1 MANENTDPTV
11 DSSSVITSADAEN
24 AVAEPQP
31 TPNTEGA
38 PAIEEPKQADVMI
51 PSVEADPW
59 ANFGKDVVDSTT
71 EEPDTEKP
79 ASEKIESTE
88 PAKPT
93 DNSGAAAAPAKEVDE
108 KPKTEDEAE
117 KSLEDQI
124 LEEAFGDKAPAAED
138 PKKPVDP
145 KELTDEELD
154 KLDPQ
159 AMIDAQTKA
168 ASKRWAQR
176 NAQRASIVNDYIHD
190 TKPIAEVATEL
201 RTLKPERYSEL
212 AQLAAHELVDSNPE
226 ATFQRAFAVAMMQIN
241 PLYKPDPATMPKLQ
255 DVIQSHYT
263 GTAAAPAVPQVGGHL
278 APAHFPEAVQTQ
290 IAELEK
296 ALDGHNW
303 RDPAKDDD
311 LLDGRELALVKTLRE
326 LEKNFSSANTPT
338 VKEQDPAAN
347 GNGKQPDPQA
357 DIQTALAGKLDTEVL
372 EYKSSLQAKVLPWIA
387 KNTGLEINADD
398 TPEVKAFKQSLMIHY
413 EGTPHQKANNLDSDF
428 ELFATTES
436 SVADEFQEVYNR
448 VVDLKLK
455 AVIAKEQGNVAD
467 AKKFNDEATDARV
480 DIINLVKTANE
491 EFRKLRIDPQ
501 LALMGSLST
510 SLTSKVLEASERVEM
525 TSNGGQAPAQPRI
538 KAPAATA
545 EEVWDRVVEDAAED
559 DRLRTN

>member
-24 AVAEPQP
+24 AAAEPQTAP
-31 TPNTEGA
+31 ETQGA
-38 PAIEEPKQADVMI
+38 PAIEQPKQPDVII

-59 ANFGKDVVDSTT
+59 ADFGAGST
-71 EEPDTEKP
+71 EETDTDKP
-79 ASEKIESTE
+79 ASDTTTTE
-88 PAKPT
+88 PAKTT
-93 DNSGAAAAPAKEVDE
+93 DNSGAAAAPAKETEKPDTEE
-108 KPKTEDEAE
+108 KPKDEAD
-117 KSLEDQI
+117 KSLEDQA
-124 LEEAFGDKAPAAED
+124 LEEAFGDKAPEAEE
-138 PKKPVDP
+138 PKKEAADP

-290 IAELEK
+290 ITELEK

-326 LEKNFSSANTPT
+326 LEKNFSSASTLPT
-338 VKEQDPAAN
+338 KPDPKEQPATNGTDPE
-347 GNGKQPDPQA
+347 A
-357 DIQTALAGKLDTEVL
+357 DLKVALEGELDTEVL
-372 EYKSSLQAKVLPWIA
+372 EYRQSLQAKVLPWIA
-387 KNTGLEINADD
+387 KNTGLEINAND
-398 TPEVKAFKQSLMIHY
+398 TPEVAKFKKSLMIHY
-413 EGTPHQKANNLDSDF
+413 EGTPHQQKNNLDSDF

-436 SVADEFQEVYNR
+436 SVANEFQEVYDR

-455 AVIAKEQGNVAD
+455 AVIAKKQGNAAE
-467 AKKFNDEATDARV
+467 AKKYNDEAHDARV
-480 DIINLVKTANE
+480 DIINLIKTANE
-491 EFRKLRIDPQ
+491 EFRALRIDPQ

-510 SLTSKVLEASERVEM
+510 SLTSKVLEAGERVEI
-525 TSNGGQAPAQPRI
+525 TSNGGQPPAQPRTA
-538 KAPAATA
+538 KPAATA
-545 EEVWDRVVEDAAED
+545 DDVWDNMVVEAKED